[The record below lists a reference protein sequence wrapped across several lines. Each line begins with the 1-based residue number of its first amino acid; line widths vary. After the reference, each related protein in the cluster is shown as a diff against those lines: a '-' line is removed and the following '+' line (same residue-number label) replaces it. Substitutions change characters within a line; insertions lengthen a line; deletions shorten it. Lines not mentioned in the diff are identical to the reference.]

1 VRRVRPARPALGGET
16 GGQSMGRRESLRTR
30 VLQLT
35 RSMINCVGRLSRYK
49 HPHWIIRQMVW
60 RCLNRKIL
68 LLQGKSKDEKISELE
83 LFAKRFE
90 QVASEKAASFI
101 NVSINAS
108 NLNKTQF

>member
-1 VRRVRPARPALGGET
+1 
-16 GGQSMGRRESLRTR
+16 
-30 VLQLT
+30 
-35 RSMINCVGRLSRYK
+35 MINCVGRLSRYK